1 MSSSKTRSVLQCIS
15 EYRQPAVKRKS
26 ESLCGA
32 ASAPQLNCM
41 CCSLLTFRRP
51 PAGADIDQRKAERG
65 LLCAEHQIPQAVSSD
80 VPAEQPTS
88 SSTAALP
95 AKVRTASFY
104 GANKL
109 LLVDQRVARLYAS
122 IQQRLHNLHN
132 APFEHFALQRQAFAW
147 AEAHD
152 LATDLKCVYIV
163 YVMSTLELQC
173 RCRHQHLCYFACL
186 CVLVSLSLTCPVI
199 LSTLHGASL
208 QLQGISLCMRCWQ
221 CHLLN

>member
-1 MSSSKTRSVLQCIS
+1 
-15 EYRQPAVKRKS
+15 
-26 ESLCGA
+26 
-32 ASAPQLNCM
+32 M
-41 CCSLLTFRRP
+41 CCNLLTFRRP

-65 LLCAEHQIPQAVSSD
+65 TLHAEHQIPHSVSSD

-88 SSTAALP
+88 SNTAAPL

-152 LATDLKCVYIV
+152 LAIDLKCVYII
-163 YVMSTLELQC
+163 YVVSTLMLLTPSAPLQ
-173 RCRHQHLCYFACL
+173 LCFFL
-186 CVLVSLSLTCPVI
+186 SLSLMSAEQT
-199 LSTLHGASL
+199 T
-208 QLQGISLCMRCWQ
+208 
-221 CHLLN
+221 